1 MAITEH
7 DIGPKDPATA
17 TPSRRPG
24 WIRRTTTID
33 TVRPDEIHG
42 RSVVDA
48 RARDGITLTDGSW
61 STIDAASYLAG
72 IDGLGG
78 MITTMEMSPPDGR
91 FDLMVGSSA
100 RAGFRRLLA
109 TVIDDP
115 FGADSL
121 LHLLLDDLPG
131 AALVAGYAVQNHEAT
146 VGSGLMTE
154 LTSANPEY
162 LLDQADQCA
171 GWVSDGVMLSEFR
184 AVQRLPNVVGPA
196 APDLDT
202 DDDPDSWHEMGD
214 LPPHGMRRRRRLD
227 LGPVRADGTAQF
239 DVHFRDN
246 HLNPWQGDRVVHEY
260 EVTGTI
266 DATRRVVTDI
276 SVIARV
282 LPWVECPGAVGSA
295 QRVVDVPMADLR
307 TMVRTDLTG
316 TSTCTHLNDVL
327 RGLADLPTLLDRRD
341 RHAADLPSN
350 G

>member
-1 MAITEH
+1 
-7 DIGPKDPATA
+7 
-17 TPSRRPG
+17 
-24 WIRRTTTID
+24 
-33 TVRPDEIHG
+33 
-42 RSVVDA
+42 
-48 RARDGITLTDGSW
+48 
-61 STIDAASYLAG
+61 
-72 IDGLGG
+72 
-78 MITTMEMSPPDGR
+78 
-91 FDLMVGSSA
+91 
-100 RAGFRRLLA
+100 
-109 TVIDDP
+109 
-115 FGADSL
+115 
-121 LHLLLDDLPG
+121 
-131 AALVAGYAVQNHEAT
+131 
-146 VGSGLMTE
+146 
-154 LTSANPEY
+154 
-162 LLDQADQCA
+162 
-171 GWVSDGVMLSEFR
+171 MLSEFR

-260 EVTGTI
+260 ELTGTI